1 MPRPCRPLFLSAFR
15 AAASPTFPSFAAARP
30 RPEPTSVPRPFGR
43 DQNARSG
50 IDPRAICPL
59 PLLGECAPFP
69 AAGPSGHPGGR
80 PAAPSAPAPPAG
92 ARFPPGPGRKKGPFW
107 GGECYYPCEAN
118 GAYRRRGPGG
128 RKRLAEGGTGRK
140 VRRCCITM
148 HKTGTEKSGRCG
160 RLRGAA
166 GAVGGGGQPFLPSRG
181 GAHRAAGRIGK
192 DRAGFHQRHGHLSQR
207 ARGRGRPCPA
217 RRWIRSRSPRSGTRA
232 LRPST
237 RSSFRAGSTC
247 PSTRIRRWRSGTLS
261 PRTSRPRDQTVSAIL
276 LVYKEA
282 ADRRLSDR
290 PAKRRGCSRSS
301 PRSRTRPPPRR
312 RPRLPPPQ
320 SRRPPS
326 PPSSCAGVG
335 RGGGGRP
342 DRGADRR
349 GGRRDR
355 VRRPA
360 ARRAA
365 QRMSRSGLFAAA
377 PAVLSKPE
385 NRPKSAPIPSRS
397 GRFSLD
403 FAAFSTLILPAGRGA
418 GSFSSALPAAG
429 RRSPAAGRRT
439 RPPRTPDTSSGWWLK
454 GSAGRSIS
462 CRSSRRG
469 DPLRRR
475 PPGRAGC

>member
-107 GGECYYPCEAN
+107 GGECYFSAFPHNPVQKATGRARDQGWQLHCRGGQRCLYLQCI
-118 GAYRRRGPGG
+118 RRGQKKAAVVVGCAAL
-128 RKRLAEGGTGRK
+128 LALSAAA
-140 VRRCCITM
+140 VSHFC
-148 HKTGTEKSGRCG
+148 
-160 RLRGAA
+160 LR
-166 GAVGGGGQPFLPSRG
+166 RG

-326 PPSSCAGVG
+326 PPSSWRRCRP
-335 RGGGGRP
+335 RG
-342 DRGADRR
+342 
-349 GGRRDR
+349 
-355 VRRPA
+355 RRPA
-360 ARRAA
+360 
-365 QRMSRSGLFAAA
+365 
-377 PAVLSKPE
+377 
-385 NRPKSAPIPSRS
+385 
-397 GRFSLD
+397 
-403 FAAFSTLILPAGRGA
+403 
-418 GSFSSALPAAG
+418 
-429 RRSPAAGRRT
+429 
-439 RPPRTPDTSSGWWLK
+439 
-454 GSAGRSIS
+454 
-462 CRSSRRG
+462 
-469 DPLRRR
+469 
-475 PPGRAGC
+475 